1 MWFSLITIALAKGHS
16 VNREKREKV
25 IADKLIMMGETL
37 NSWASKNDL
46 HLRIVTDL
54 IDGTL
59 KGTRGVPLENRRKME
74 TVFGQI
80 FDDWIPLRDV
90 QGRGFLGLGRGATPV
105 AIASM
110 DAVLKE
116 HGPSLKALLTVPLVG
131 AFFIDL
137 INAVTIETF
146 IRFVL

>member
-1 MWFSLITIALAKGHS
+1 MRVLWFSLITIALAKGHS
-16 VNREKREKV
+16 VNREQREKV
-25 IADKLIMMGETL
+25 IAEKLIEMGETL

-80 FDDWIPLRDV
+80 FDD
-90 QGRGFLGLGRGATPV
+90 
-105 AIASM
+105 
-110 DAVLKE
+110 
-116 HGPSLKALLTVPLVG
+116 
-131 AFFIDL
+131 
-137 INAVTIETF
+137 
-146 IRFVL
+146 

>member
-16 VNREKREKV
+16 VNIEQREKV

-80 FDDWIPLRDV
+80 FDD
-90 QGRGFLGLGRGATPV
+90 
-105 AIASM
+105 
-110 DAVLKE
+110 
-116 HGPSLKALLTVPLVG
+116 
-131 AFFIDL
+131 
-137 INAVTIETF
+137 
-146 IRFVL
+146 